1 MSLTV
6 AVVVAMS
13 ALLLDPVD
21 VDGNGG
27 VTNPEIVLEGEQHIL
42 GGDVPGT
49 VPARGPG
56 IDPYEYAWA
65 SPCGFGPGDDT
76 DLDCMAARQCPPKEL
91 LWMLWGRLPGEP
103 WQFLYSDCQSE
114 DGPDEIPDRPR
125 VTPDLV
131 LREVRRI
138 GLPALQVHV
147 QPEGETLVHLD
158 TIFFAE
164 PRPFRRTVQ
173 LLGFTVDV
181 EADPA
186 SYAWSF
192 GDGAGVTTSTPGG
205 PYPDMSVTHAYT
217 DAHVTE
223 QASVDVTYAVRFR
236 VDGGGWQSLDETVTA
251 DGPGTAV
258 AVKEAV
264 PVLSGD

>member
-1 MSLTV
+1 MLY
-6 AVVVAMS
+6 
-13 ALLLDPVD
+13 
-21 VDGNGG
+21 
-27 VTNPEIVLEGEQHIL
+27 IVWVKATQST
-42 GGDVPGT
+42 P
-49 VPARGPG
+49 
-56 IDPYEYAWA
+56 W
-65 SPCGFGPGDDT
+65 
-76 DLDCMAARQCPPKEL
+76 
-91 LWMLWGRLPGEP
+91 LPTT
-103 WQFLYSDCQSE
+103 QVCL
-114 DGPDEIPDRPR
+114 GPDEIPDRPR

-164 PRPFRRTVQ
+164 PQPFERTVQ

-181 EADPA
+181 QADPS

-192 GDGAGVTTSTPGG
+192 GDGAGATTSTPGG

-236 VDGGGWQSLDETVTA
+236 VDGGAWQSLDETVTA
-251 DGPGTAV
+251 DGPATSV
-258 AVKEAV
+258 TVKEAV
-264 PVLSGD
+264 PVLSGG